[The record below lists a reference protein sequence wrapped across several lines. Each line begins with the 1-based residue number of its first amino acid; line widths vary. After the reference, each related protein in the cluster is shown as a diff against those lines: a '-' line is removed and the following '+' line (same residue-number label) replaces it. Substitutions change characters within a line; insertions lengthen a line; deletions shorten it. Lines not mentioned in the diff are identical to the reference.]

1 MTFADA
7 TFADRHLTVATNAD
21 GIFTDATDADSDI
34 SILRYMP
41 TATFANRHLP
51 TLYLMTTYCY

>member
-41 TATFANRHLP
+41 TVTFAN
-51 TLYLMTTYCY
+51 